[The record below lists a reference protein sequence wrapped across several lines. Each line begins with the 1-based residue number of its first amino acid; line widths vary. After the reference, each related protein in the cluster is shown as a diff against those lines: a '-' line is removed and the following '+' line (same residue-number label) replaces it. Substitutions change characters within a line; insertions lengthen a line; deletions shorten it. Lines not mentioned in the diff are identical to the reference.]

1 VRRGRIKMINWIIA
15 GVWIGFVI
23 AYVTYHIG
31 YVRGYKAG
39 LAYGMEKLEDYHQH
53 TLTNLRGLGK

>member
-1 VRRGRIKMINWIIA
+1 MISWIIA
-15 GVWIGFVI
+15 GTWIGFVI

-39 LAYGMEKLEDYHQH
+39 LAYGIEKLEDYHQY